1 MSNKRKVHP
10 ILYIPHVEGSLK
22 EFIINQ
28 DRIESLADLKEFHN
42 EIRKRI
48 YETRVIGLGENLSEN
63 SIAIFIYDIEAKEDN
78 FYDQKID
85 ENGQPYIMY

>member
-10 ILYIPHVEGSLK
+10 ILYISQVEESLK
-22 EFIINQ
+22 EFILTQ
-28 DRIESLADLKEFHN
+28 DRIESLTDLKEFHN

-48 YETRVIGLGENLSEN
+48 YETRVIGVGKNLNEN
-63 SIAIFIYDIEAKEDN
+63 SITILIYDIEAKEDN

-85 ENGQPYIMY
+85 RNGQPYIMY

>member
-10 ILYIPHVEGSLK
+10 ILYISQVEESLK
-22 EFIINQ
+22 EFILTQ
-28 DRIESLADLKEFHN
+28 DRTESLTDLKEFHN

-48 YETRVIGLGENLSEN
+48 YETRVIGVGKNLNKN
-63 SIAIFIYDIEAKEDN
+63 SIAILIYDIEAKEDN